1 MQWWG
6 WLIFAIFYV
15 ALIVLL
21 ILGLVKKCPSPP
33 PASLEKFWVVD
44 GWDKV

>member
-6 WLIFAIFYV
+6 WLILSILYV

-21 ILGLVKKCPSPP
+21 ILLLVKQR
-33 PASLEKFWVVD
+33 PAPMDKFWVVD
-44 GWDKV
+44 NWDKV